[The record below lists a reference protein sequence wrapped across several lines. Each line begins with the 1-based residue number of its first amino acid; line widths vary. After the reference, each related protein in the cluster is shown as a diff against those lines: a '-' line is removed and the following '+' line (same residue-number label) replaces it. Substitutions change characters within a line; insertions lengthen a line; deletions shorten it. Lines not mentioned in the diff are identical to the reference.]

1 MHEIAVK
8 FKWFSEHDEDDLEQL
23 MLSTGQ
29 ISNSHHLDCDGC
41 DQVEQLKKQIEELK
55 KQLLEKE
62 GNKVEPTEITKGDK
76 LL

>member
-1 MHEIAVK
+1 
-8 FKWFSEHDEDDLEQL
+8 

-41 DQVEQLKKQIEELK
+41 DQVDQLKKQIEELK

-62 GNKVEPTEITKGDK
+62 SKEEKKKVEPTEITKGDK
-76 LL
+76 LYDLFGVWVNKWIPS